1 MDRASFKQTIDTL
14 QEQIGDI
21 YCKLREARGM
31 LDILGERWGYNDPN
45 IDVQYAYLGVQSVL
59 KLGENLADTLER
71 DITALRNSVAP
82 LLAEDISFDDWDEDD
97 EQTSEWYD
105 DAQMDLPFQD
115 EEGAGPTLT
124 VLTEEEE
131 FPWAEHGITFSK

>member
-1 MDRASFKQTIDTL
+1 MDQASFKQTIDQL
-14 QEQIGDI
+14 QEQVGDI
-21 YCKLREARGM
+21 YCKLREARGI
-31 LDILGERWGYNDPN
+31 LDILGERWGYNDPP

-82 LLAEDISFDDWDEDD
+82 LLTEDQYFDDWDDEDDD

-115 EEGAGPTLT
+115 FEREGISIKVSDPEEIKTRTNDA
-124 VLTEEEE
+124 
-131 FPWAEHGITFSK
+131 F

>member
-1 MDRASFKQTIDTL
+1 MYRASFKQTIDTL
-14 QEQIGDI
+14 QEQVGDI

-59 KLGENLADTLER
+59 QLGENLADTLER
-71 DITALRNSVAP
+71 DITALRHSVAP
-82 LLAEDISFDDWDEDD
+82 LLAEDPDFDDWDGDD

-105 DAQMDLPFQD
+105 DAQMDLAFQD
-115 EEGAGPTLT
+115 EEGTGPTLT
-124 VLTEEEE
+124 ILTEEE
-131 FPWAEHGITFSK
+131 FSWPDTDGITFSK

>member
-1 MDRASFKQTIDTL
+1 MDQTSFKQTIDQL
-14 QEQIGDI
+14 QEQVGDV
-21 YCKLREARGM
+21 YCKMREARGM
-31 LDILGERWGYNDPN
+31 LDVLEGRWGYNDPP

-82 LLAEDISFDDWDEDD
+82 LLPEDQYFDDWDDEDDD

-115 EEGAGPTLT
+115 FEREGISIKVSDPEEIKTRINDA
-124 VLTEEEE
+124 
-131 FPWAEHGITFSK
+131 F

>member
-14 QEQIGDI
+14 QEQIGDV

-31 LDILGERWGYNDPN
+31 LDILGERWGYNDPP

-82 LLAEDISFDDWDEDD
+82 LLPEDQYFDDWDDEDDD

-115 EEGAGPTLT
+115 FEREGISIKVSDPEEIKTRINDA
-124 VLTEEEE
+124 
-131 FPWAEHGITFSK
+131 F

>member
-14 QEQIGDI
+14 QEQIGDV

-31 LDILGERWGYNDPN
+31 LDILGERWGYNDPP

-71 DITALRNSVAP
+71 DIAALRNSVAP
-82 LLAEDISFDDWDEDD
+82 LLPEDQYFDDWDDEDDD

-115 EEGAGPTLT
+115 FEREGISIKVSDPEEIKTRTNDA
-124 VLTEEEE
+124 
-131 FPWAEHGITFSK
+131 F

>member
-82 LLAEDISFDDWDEDD
+82 LLPEDQYFDDWDEDD

-115 EEGAGPTLT
+115 FERESISIKVSDPEEIKTRTNDA
-124 VLTEEEE
+124 
-131 FPWAEHGITFSK
+131 F